1 MNLKRRI
8 ERIESEMKAMQL
20 KIVIDCVV
28 IRECL
33 LELDDG
39 FCALS
44 VDFRNAMS
52 SEFKEKKTPSIVR

>member
-44 VDFRNAMS
+44 ANFGQRYEQRV
-52 SEFKEKKTPSIVR
+52 